1 MIPVLNMNISR
12 GVVLVL
18 VAFVCI
24 GAVRLNEGVSQPE
37 RTIWKKEQSL
47 MGKR

>member
-1 MIPVLNMNISR
+1 MNISR

-18 VAFVCI
+18 VVFVCL
-24 GAVRLNEGVSQPE
+24 GAVRLNKGVSQPE
-37 RTIWKKEQSL
+37 RTMLEKEQSL

>member
-12 GVVLVL
+12 GVVL

-37 RTIWKKEQSL
+37 RTLWKKEQSL

>member
-1 MIPVLNMNISR
+1 MIAVLNMNISR

-18 VAFVCI
+18 AVFVCI

-37 RTIWKKEQSL
+37 RTMLEKGAML

>member
-1 MIPVLNMNISR
+1 M
-12 GVVLVL
+12 VLVL

-37 RTIWKKEQSL
+37 RTIWKRSKV
-47 MGKR
+47 

>member
-24 GAVRLNEGVSQPE
+24 GAVRLNSQPE
-37 RTIWKKEQSL
+37 RTIWKKEQRL